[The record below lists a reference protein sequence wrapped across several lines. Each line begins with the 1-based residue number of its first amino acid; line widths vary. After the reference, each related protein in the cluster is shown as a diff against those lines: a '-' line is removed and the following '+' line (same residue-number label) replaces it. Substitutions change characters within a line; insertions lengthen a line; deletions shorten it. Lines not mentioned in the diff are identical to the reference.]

1 VSLLTRV
8 AKRLVIG
15 RPVSSERLAET
26 ALSKRIALPIFAS
39 DALSSVT
46 YATQEILLVLT
57 VAGTAYLFVAPWVAG
72 AIVLLFAIV
81 VASYRQVV
89 RAYPSGGGD
98 YEVAT
103 TNLGRFAGLT
113 VASALLVDYVLTVAV
128 SVSAGV
134 DNVISAFPDLNPT
147 RVWLALGLVALLAA
161 ANLRGLRES
170 GTAFAVPT
178 YAFTAGVL
186 LLIVTGL
193 LRLLFGDTPQ
203 AESAAWTVNPEP
215 GHTNVAGLAL
225 LFFALRAFSSGCTA
239 LTGIEAIA
247 NGVPAFRPP
256 RSRNAAITLAMLG
269 VLAVTM
275 FAGITA
281 LALVSDVHVATN
293 TCDLVGF
300 PGDCV
305 TDPQRTVIAQL
316 GAAIFGGDHS
326 VGFFYIQAASALILV
341 LAANTA
347 FNGFP
352 LLGSVLAQ
360 DRYLPRQLHTR
371 GDRLVFS
378 NGILVLAGFAMLLI
392 WAFDASVTRLIQ
404 LYIIGVF
411 TSFTLGQSGMVRHWN
426 RSLRTERDPAARRR
440 MMRSRAINATGAT
453 VTGVVLVIV
462 LIEKFLLGAWIVVI
476 AMPIIFWTMKSI
488 NRHYTRV
495 SEELVPD
502 DERGML
508 PSRVHAIVLVSKL
521 HKPTLRALA
530 YAKATR
536 PDTLTALT
544 VNVDDEETRALQ
556 AEWDRRE
563 IRLPLT
569 IVESPYREITRPVL
583 DYVKRLRRESPRDVV
598 AVFVPEYVVGRW
610 WEHLLHNQSALRLKG
625 RLLFT
630 PGVMVTSVPWQLASS
645 ARAAGRPERAQPG
658 AARRGLDDRARTTG
672 DEGHPAP
679 PPAPGATQPT
689 AGTAARDGDPAPA
702 AAGDG
707 GRAAAHPPAAR
718 AGNTP

>member
-15 RPVSSERLAET
+15 LPVSSERLAET

-57 VAGTAYLFVAPWVAG
+57 AAGTAYLFLAPWVAT

-103 TNLGRFAGLT
+103 TNIGRFAGLT

-134 DNVISAFPDLNPT
+134 DNVISAFPTLNPI
-147 RVWLALGLVALLAA
+147 RVWLALVLVAVLAA
-161 ANLRGLRES
+161 ANLRGVRES
-170 GTAFAVPT
+170 GTAFAIPT
-178 YAFTAGVL
+178 YAFTAGVMV
-186 LLIVTGL
+186 LIVTGL
-193 LRLLFGDTPQ
+193 LRVAFGSTPQ
-203 AESAAWTVNPEP
+203 AESAGWTIEPEP
-215 GHTNVAGLAL
+215 GHANLAGLAL

-256 RSRNAAITLAMLG
+256 KSRNAAITLGMLG
-269 VLAVTM
+269 LLAVTM

-281 LALVSDVHVATN
+281 LALISDVHVATN
-293 TCDLVGF
+293 TCDLIGF
-300 PGDCV
+300 TGNCV

-326 VGFFYIQAASALILV
+326 VGFYYIQAVSALILV

-411 TSFTLGQSGMVRHWN
+411 TSFTLGQIGMVRHWN
-426 RSLRTERDPAARRR
+426 RSLRTEQDPNVRRR
-440 MMRSRAINATGAT
+440 MLRSRVINATGGT

-462 LIEKFLLGAWIVVI
+462 LVEKFLLGAWIVVV
-476 AMPIIFWTMKSI
+476 AMPLIFWTMRSI

-495 SEELVPD
+495 AEELVPD

-530 YAKATR
+530 YARATR

-544 VNVDDEETRALQ
+544 VNVDDDETRALQ
-556 AEWDRRE
+556 AEWNRRG
-563 IRLPLT
+563 IPLPLT
-569 IVESPYREITRPVL
+569 LIESPYREITRPVL
-583 DYVKRLRRESPRDVV
+583 EYVKRLRRESPRDVV

-645 ARAAGRPERAQPG
+645 ARAARRPERAQPG
-658 AARRGLDDRARTTG
+658 MARRGLDDRARTVG
-672 DEGHPAP
+672 DPDHTPAA
-679 PPAPGATQPT
+679 PAPGASAASP
-689 AGTAARDGDPAPA
+689 GVTAAAVDDRPA
-702 AAGDG
+702 G
-707 GRAAAHPPAAR
+707 HPPEAR
-718 AGNTP
+718 AGADGDRPR